1 MSYLINFR
9 EMTVHINPLNVVEYL
24 KSLNWRVLPRKNEA
38 VKVLQREIGGKLL
51 QVNIPMDKTLFDYK
65 DAMYDSIATVAESE
79 GKSLEEVFLYL
90 LNPNSD
96 ISKMEEGINVGR
108 RRNQTNYRKLYDNLY
123 NETCAE
129 LADLKSNYRQL
140 LKRYDE
146 AVNKI
151 TELEKRVKTQAE
163 IIEELEGDN
172 SSGN

>member
-1 MSYLINFR
+1 MSCSVNLR
-9 EMTVHINPLNVVEYL
+9 EMTVHINPLNVVKYL
-24 KSLNWRVLPRKNEA
+24 ESLNWKVLPRKNEA
-38 VKVLQREIGGKLL
+38 VKVLQCEIGGKLL
-51 QVNIPMDKTLFDYK
+51 QVNVPMDKTLFDYK

-79 GKSLEEVFLYL
+79 GKNPEEVFLYL

-96 ISKMEEGINVGR
+96 MLKMEEGINVGKK
-108 RRNQTNYRKLYDNLY
+108 RNQTNYRKLYDNLY

-140 LKRYDE
+140 LKRYEE

-151 TELEKRVKTQAE
+151 TELEKRIKTQAE

-172 SSGN
+172 SNEN